1 MDPRQQILKSF
12 QEVTGC
18 QYEESTFYLDAAN
31 WDVNTALNMFSSD
44 SNQKKPPTVSKPS
57 SSVKAETKRNVGVIK
72 GLSDYK
78 DEEEDE
84 DTVKWYAGGEKS
96 GIQVQAPKKSEEAID
111 DVMKTAKKS
120 GAVHGYDY
128 KSEDQ
133 SFTGGGYRLG
143 ASNVPTTQV
152 PSTKNREVRVKIVFW
167 KNGFTVSDGPLR
179 SFNDPDNQT
188 FLDSVSKGLIP
199 TELESYGKDIAVDL
213 IDSRG
218 EDYKPPPVVISP
230 FSGSGQKLGSTSS
243 VPIVATIDSGEDF
256 KVEEGQPTT
265 NIQIRLEDGTRL
277 VGKFNH
283 GHCVKHI
290 RSYINK
296 MKPTKASYY
305 LCTTFP
311 QKILTDEN
319 QTLTEAKLLN
329 SVVVQKLT

>member
-1 MDPRQQILKSF
+1 
-12 QEVTGC
+12 
-18 QYEESTFYLDAAN
+18 
-31 WDVNTALNMFSSD
+31 
-44 SNQKKPPTVSKPS
+44 
-57 SSVKAETKRNVGVIK
+57 
-72 GLSDYK
+72 
-78 DEEEDE
+78 
-84 DTVKWYAGGEKS
+84 
-96 GIQVQAPKKSEEAID
+96 
-111 DVMKTAKKS
+111 MKTAKKS

-128 KSEDQ
+128 KPENQ

-152 PSTKNREVRVKIVFW
+152 SSTKNKEIRIKIVFW

-179 SFNDPDNQT
+179 SFNDPNNQS
-188 FLDSVSKGLIP
+188 FLDSVSKGAMP
-199 TELESYGKDIAVDL
+199 AELQSYGQDIAVDL

-218 EDYKPPPVVISP
+218 EDYQPPTVVIAP
-230 FSGSGQKLGSTSS
+230 FSGSGQKLGSTPS
-243 VPIVATIDSGEDF
+243 VPTVATTNSEEDF